1 MAAQL
6 QAHLDAKNLE
16 IDRAK
21 EVLTNLE
28 DELRFR
34 EAHKKA
40 WKEQIMLKMVVAF
53 YERDIDRQK
62 KLSKRLDSRCKV
74 KKLCFRFLISLT
86 CNVTFTND
94 VHLYLGVQYPA
105 S

>member
-6 QAHLDAKNLE
+6 QANLDAKNLE

-28 DELRFR
+28 DELRVR

-74 KKLCFRFLISLT
+74 K
-86 CNVTFTND
+86 N
-94 VHLYLGVQYPA
+94 YALGF
-105 S
+105 